1 MHGCQIPGDLI
12 AEQIF
17 SDKSGASMVCRQRLP
32 KAVKACSVLTAHG
45 SRLLTA
51 AAWRGTGTHDGVGD
65 LQRDES
71 ETN

>member
-1 MHGCQIPGDLI
+1 VQTEA
-12 AEQIF
+12 AE
-17 SDKSGASMVCRQRLP
+17 SRERLLS
-32 KAVKACSVLTAHG
+32 AQC